1 MDSNSPDGVLMAEA
15 YGGQKENLEPQE
27 MTGETVPLR
36 DVKKHGMARAPT
48 TRMEMDAASPERNR
62 FHELDVDN

>member
-1 MDSNSPDGVLMAEA
+1 MDSSSPDGVLMAQT
-15 YGGQKENLEPQE
+15 YDGPKENMIPQE
-27 MTGETVPLR
+27 MTGESVPMQGFETQ
-36 DVKKHGMARAPT
+36 GMAGAPA